1 MKTGSPSDHAP
12 RRFRVTLKRHPE
24 YLTIPAV
31 FVVFIL
37 LWEYVTQWLQF
48 PEYVLP
54 RPSSIAQTFG
64 TQLTSETFW
73 YNVGITAQEA
83 GLGFVIGAS
92 VAFALGIVL
101 SQFVVVDRTVMP
113 YLVALQ
119 AIPLIA
125 LAPLFVSWFGF
136 GLTSK
141 VVMAA
146 IISFFPM
153 VVNVAEGLRS
163 CSKDKIEMLRS
174 FGATRRQIFVKAQL
188 PNALPFI
195 FVGLDVGIILAVL
208 GAVVGEYVG
217 AKAGL
222 GYALLQFNF
231 NFDIPGVFAMLI
243 ALAVMGIGS
252 HTLVRLVQRR
262 LVFWA

>member
-1 MKTGSPSDHAP
+1 
-12 RRFRVTLKRHPE
+12 
-24 YLTIPAV
+24 
-31 FVVFIL
+31 
-37 LWEYVTQWLQF
+37 
-48 PEYVLP
+48 
-54 RPSSIAQTFG
+54 
-64 TQLTSETFW
+64 
-73 YNVGITAQEA
+73 
-83 GLGFVIGAS
+83 
-92 VAFALGIVL
+92 
-101 SQFVVVDRTVMP
+101 
-113 YLVALQ
+113 
-119 AIPLIA
+119 
-125 LAPLFVSWFGF
+125 
-136 GLTSK
+136 
-141 VVMAA
+141 
-146 IISFFPM
+146 M

-222 GYALLQFNF
+222 GYALLQYNF

-252 HTLVRLVQRR
+252 HALVRFVQRR